1 MWILNFIPDFVFHA
15 LLILSLLALA
25 GSFVLDS
32 IPFIST
38 NAKAIQLASAVVLAI
53 ALFFEGAISNES
65 VWQARVKELE
75 LKIARA
81 ETQSAEANSELRSK
95 LARRDQEVV
104 LAQQALKGRIQQ
116 NATQM
121 DAVCKIPRSAVDILN
136 DAARK
141 TGDAK

>member
-15 LLILSLLALA
+15 ILILSLLALA

-32 IPFIST
+32 IPFVST

-53 ALFFEGAISNES
+53 AVFFEGAISNES

-75 LKIARA
+75 LKVAKA
-81 ETQSAEANSELRSK
+81 ETESAEANGKLSK
-95 LARRDQEVV
+95 QLAAKDKEIA
-104 LAQQALKGRIQQ
+104 LAQAELKSRIR
-116 NATQM
+116 AGAAAM
-121 DAVCKIPRSAVDILN
+121 DAVCKIPSDVVSILN

-141 TGDAK
+141 GAKK

>member
-1 MWILNFIPDFVFHA
+1 MWILNFVPDFVFHA

-32 IPFIST
+32 IPFISA

-53 ALFFEGAISNES
+53 AIFFEGAISNES

-81 ETQSAEANSELRSK
+81 ETQSAEANSELRNK
-95 LARRDQEVV
+95 MAEKNKEIA
-104 LAQQALKGRIQQ
+104 LAQQALKGRIEQ
-116 NATQM
+116 NAAQM
-121 DAVCKIPRSAVDILN
+121 DAVCKIPRTAIDILN

-141 TGDAK
+141 TGDKK

>member
-1 MWILNFIPDFVFHA
+1 VWILNFIPDFIFHA

-25 GSFVLDS
+25 ASFVLDS

-53 ALFFEGAISNES
+53 AIFFEGAISNES

-81 ETQSAEANSELRSK
+81 ETQSAEANGQLTTK
-95 LARRDQEVV
+95 LIRKEQEIAQ
-104 LAQQALKGRIQQ
+104 AQQALKGRIQQ
-116 NATQM
+116 NAVQM
-121 DAVCKIPRSAVDILN
+121 DAVCSVPRTAIDILN